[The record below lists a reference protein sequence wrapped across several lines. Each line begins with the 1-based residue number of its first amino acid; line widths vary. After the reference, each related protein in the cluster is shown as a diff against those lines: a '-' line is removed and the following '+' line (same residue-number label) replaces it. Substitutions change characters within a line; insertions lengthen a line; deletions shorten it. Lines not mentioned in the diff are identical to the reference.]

1 MTDIMRVGL
10 TGSIGMGK
18 STTAAMFAA
27 LGAAVHDADA
37 TVHDLYRQTDIVS
50 HIEAIF
56 GDVTDQNGHIDRAKL
71 GAKVIGH
78 PDAMA
83 ALEAI
88 IHPLVHEREA
98 AAIAMAQQA
107 GRPYIVL
114 DIPLLFETGGD
125 VRCDRII
132 VVTASADIQKARVMA
147 RPGMT
152 AQRFAAIVAKQ
163 LPDAEKRQKADFIID
178 TGAGLDKARE
188 AVHAVHQEL
197 LRQTAKSG

>member
-27 LGAAVHDADA
+27 LGAAAHDADA
-37 TVHDLYRQTDIVS
+37 TVHDLYRQTDIVAR
-50 HIEAIF
+50 IEAIF
-56 GDVTDQNGHIDRAKL
+56 GDVTDHNGHIDRAKL
-71 GAKVIGH
+71 GAKVIGN

-98 AAIAMAQQA
+98 AAIATAQQA
-107 GRPYIVL
+107 GHPYIIL

-125 VRCDRII
+125 ARCDRII

-163 LPDAEKRQKADFIID
+163 LPDAEKRQRADFIID

-188 AVHAVHQEL
+188 AVQAVHQEL
-197 LRQTAKSG
+197 LRQAANDG